1 MTRRLAWCLLA
12 LLTAC
17 GGGGGSSGGGEP
29 PAENPTYSLSG
40 RAQKG
45 PFAIGSQISADEL
58 NANLTSTGKS
68 YKTQTS
74 DSLGNFSFSPPLGT
88 KLVSIQAN
96 GYYVDE
102 ITGRLSTS
110 VINLQATVDLSV
122 MPTPTVNVLTSL
134 QSTRLK
140 TLMTQGA
147 SYSTAYSQ
155 SQNEVLTAFGVD
167 ASKVTGL
174 TTLDAMRIDGSKD
187 ADAVLLAVSATL
199 GQMATDASKANG
211 TNQAAELSNLVN
223 TIASQIGSGGT
234 ITAPALVAARKLAQ
248 TEINLSSVRSN
259 LETYYASQSVTLV
272 APKFEEWVDASGSG
286 RLPQRRA
293 PVTGL
298 VFADVTGTEPA
309 SVVTSNAITV
319 AGLGAGVSAAVAV
332 DADTSLIKN
341 NTVLDG
347 KRTIVQDGDTLA
359 LRVTALGYGLTR
371 TSTLSVGAS
380 SGNWRV
386 ASKALGGTISGLQ
399 GSGLVLQLNTAETI
413 APASGS
419 GSFSFASGVAV
430 GAPFSVTIQTLPSNP
445 AQICGVT
452 NGSGTVGAASAAIS
466 VNCYAAGG
474 AFIEKVSNTQDPV
487 QQHLQVSDAAIPT
500 VKVTDMLNQ
509 PVVGALV
516 TFKASTGY
524 YATPVTVESGV
535 GGIARLYQPDGTNGP
550 IELYFHFAGAQYMT
564 ATLANGASVQFDYT
578 VTPSVHTYDGEY
590 RCTVLPSGYFKVA
603 NGLLLAPSVFYGLT
617 LNEGN
622 GQFTLTNGA
631 NYEANYYGQIAIDS
645 AGLATST
652 GTYTAST
659 FAGQST
665 DPIGNWSCNR
675 L

>member
-17 GGGGGSSGGGEP
+17 GGGGSSGGGEP
-29 PAENPTYSLSG
+29 PVESPSYSLSG

-58 NANLTSTGKS
+58 NASLASTGKS

-74 DSLGNFSFSPPLGT
+74 DSLGSFSFSSPLGT
-88 KLVSIQAN
+88 KLVAIQAN

-110 VINLQATVDLSV
+110 VINLQAIVDLSV

-147 SYSTAYSQ
+147 TFSEAYSQ

-211 TNQAAELSNLVN
+211 SNQAAELSNLVN
-223 TIASQIGSGGT
+223 TIAAQIGSGGT
-234 ITAPALVAARKLAQ
+234 ITTPAIVAARKLAQ
-248 TEINLSSVRSN
+248 TEVNLSSVRSN
-259 LETYYASQSVTLV
+259 LETYYASQSVTMV

-286 RLPQRRA
+286 VLPQRRA

-298 VFADVTGTEPA
+298 VFTDVTGAAPA

-319 AGLGAGVSAAVAV
+319 AGLGAGVSAAVAI
-332 DADTSLIKN
+332 DADSSLVKN

-359 LRVTALGYGLTR
+359 IRVTALGYGLTH

-380 SGNWRV
+380 SSTWRV
-386 ASKALGGTISGLQ
+386 ASKVLGGTIDGLAAA
-399 GSGLVLQLNTAETI
+399 GLVLQLNTVESLAVSSG
-413 APASGS
+413 AS
-419 GSFSFASGVAV
+419 SFSFASPLANGV
-430 GAPFSVTIQTLPSNP
+430 PFSITVQTQP
-445 AQICGVT
+445 AGQVCAIT
-452 NGSGTVGAASAAIS
+452 NGTGTVGAAAPSAVA
-466 VNCYAAGG
+466 VNCYAAG
-474 AFIEKVSNTQDPV
+474 AAAIAKVSGDQQMV
-487 QQHLQVSDAAIPT
+487 VQHLALPVIPK
-500 VKVTDMLNQ
+500 VLVTDRLGQ
-509 PVVGALV
+509 PVLGAVV
-516 TFKASTGY
+516 TFRASSGY
-524 YATPVTVESGV
+524 YAANPVAVSTFNDGTAQVYIPVIGGGGTPFDIYFHDAGPQYIT
-535 GGIARLYQPDGTNGP
+535 ATLPDGTSVKFDVNVS
-550 IELYFHFAGAQYMT
+550 
-564 ATLANGASVQFDYT
+564 AST
-578 VTPSVHTYDGEY
+578 HAYDGKY
-590 RCTVLPSGYFKVA
+590 ICTEIGVGYYTITDGQPTWPGIPSYSS
-603 NGLLLAPSVFYGLT
+603 LD
-617 LNEGN
+617 EGT
-622 GQFTLTNGA
+622 GRLEITIGS
-631 NYEANYYGQIAIDS
+631 NYKAHWYGQIAIDAS
-645 AGLATST
+645 ARATMT

-665 DPIGNWSCNR
+665 DPIGSWSCYR